1 MGLMSTLKNALG
13 LEAPLAPAA
22 SASFAPSEAAKEEL
36 ARLPE
41 GHALHI
47 STRAAA
53 RGRSV
58 LVDAGPRQGPS
69 PDGFPGITIG
79 DKDLHRLR
87 GLILDFKGGGWHVS
101 THMELRA
108 RETPNPNGRL
118 YLCNRILTDGRAL
131 FFQRDT
137 SVIPDLPTMLFE
149 IPGVHTVLLRDNT
162 VTVERDK
169 DVPWDGVDNGVS
181 AVLRAYFLGTG
192 HRLES
197 TDVAKE
203 GLVAAVQQ
211 VLEATVLPGIHSDG
225 GDLELLGVVDG
236 IAKVRL
242 QGACRSCPASSATLK
257 HGVERALMTAL
268 PGQITGVENVA

>member
-13 LEAPLAPAA
+13 LEGPLVPAA
-22 SASFAPSEAAKEEL
+22 SGAFAPSDAARAEL
-36 ARLPE
+36 ERLPE

-69 PDGFPGITIG
+69 PEGFEGITIG

-118 YLCNRILTDGRAL
+118 YLCNRILTDGQAM
-131 FFQRDT
+131 FFQRDAPLL
-137 SVIPDLPTMLFE
+137 PDLPAMLFDL
-149 IPGVHTVLLRDNT
+149 PGVHTVLLRDNT
-162 VTVERDK
+162 VTVERLK
-169 DVPWDGVDNGVS
+169 DVPWDGIDSGVS
-181 AVLRAYFLGTG
+181 AVLRAYFLGAG
-192 HRLES
+192 HRLEA
-197 TDVAKE
+197 VEVEQE
-203 GLVAAVQQ
+203 GLVAAVQK
-211 VLEATVLPGIHSDG
+211 VLEATVLPGIHADG
-225 GDLELLGVVDG
+225 GDLELLGVVEG
-236 IAKVRL
+236 VAKVRL